1 MNLRPSR
8 TEEPDVNLTPLI
20 DVVFLLLIFFMVTT
34 TFNKNTELNIEL
46 PSASGEDAKVVKTK
60 LEIGIDSEGHFALN
74 NQRLLNDKIETLKRA
89 MKKIAGDNRQIPLI
103 ISADGKTPHQ
113 AVVTAMDAAR
123 QLGFSHLT
131 FATKL
136 PAENK

>member
-1 MNLRPSR
+1 MNLRSTR
-8 TEEPDVNLTPLI
+8 AEEPDVNLTPLI

-46 PSASGEDAKVVKTK
+46 PSANGEDAKVVKKK
-60 LEIGIDSEGHFALN
+60 LEVAIDSKGNFALN
-74 NQRLLNDKIETLKRA
+74 NQRLLNNKLDTLKRA
-89 MKKIAGDNRQIPLI
+89 MKKIAGDDRELPLI

-113 AVVTAMDAAR
+113 SVITAMDAAR

-136 PAENK
+136 AVEEN